1 MGRIPQGN
9 SGQGGGAKLRGGCF
23 GMTVAAALLAALIGW
38 LL

>member
-9 SGQGGGAKLRGGCF
+9 SGQGGGAKLRAGCAS
-23 GMTVAAALLAALIGW
+23 MAVAAALLAALIGW